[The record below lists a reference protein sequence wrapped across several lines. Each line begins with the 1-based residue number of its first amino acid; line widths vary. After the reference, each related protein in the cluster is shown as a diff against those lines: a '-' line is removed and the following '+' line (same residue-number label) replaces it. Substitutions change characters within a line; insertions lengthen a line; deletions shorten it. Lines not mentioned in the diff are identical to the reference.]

1 MKIVKKSFLPI
12 WDYIYTNKKSWK
24 KIFYPLIIA
33 LIALFCALLF
43 NMKKS
48 IDISL
53 YFSQFIDSQIS
64 IIAILISFSIAIITI
79 LVTTDNSNIQLL
91 KRKKAKDE
99 NFRPMKRKNKTI
111 EKLSLFQVLLSNVTY
126 GALIQI
132 IYLILLLVE
141 SFVCNVIEIIYLKYM
156 CCINIFF
163 VLHILFIL
171 YESVVNIYFTF
182 WKEPKKDDNCIEPI
196 D

>member
-1 MKIVKKSFLPI
+1 MKKSFLPI

-24 KIFYPLIIA
+24 KILYPIIIT

-48 IDISL
+48 IDLSS

-91 KRKKAKDE
+91 KRKKAKDK
-99 NFRPMKRKNKTI
+99 NFRPIKRKNKTI

-171 YESVVNIYFTF
+171 YEAVVNIYFTF

>member
-1 MKIVKKSFLPI
+1 MKKSFLPI

-24 KIFYPLIIA
+24 KILYPIIIA

-48 IDISL
+48 IDLSS

-91 KRKKAKDE
+91 KRKKAKDK
-99 NFRPMKRKNKTI
+99 NFRPIKRKNKTI

-163 VLHILFIL
+163 VVHILFIL
-171 YESVVNIYFTF
+171 YEAVVNIYFTF

>member
-1 MKIVKKSFLPI
+1 MKKSFLPI

-48 IDISL
+48 IDLSL

-91 KRKKAKDE
+91 KRKKAKDK
-99 NFRPMKRKNKTI
+99 NFRPIKRKNKTI

-171 YESVVNIYFTF
+171 YEAVVNIYFTF

>member
-1 MKIVKKSFLPI
+1 MKKSFLPI

-33 LIALFCALLF
+33 FIALFCALLF

-48 IDISL
+48 IDLSL

-99 NFRPMKRKNKTI
+99 NFRPIKRKNKTI

-182 WKEPKKDDNCIEPI
+182 WKEPKKDDTCIEPI

>member
-1 MKIVKKSFLPI
+1 MKKSFLPI

-24 KIFYPLIIA
+24 KIVYPLAIA
-33 LIALFCALLF
+33 LIALFCAFLF

-48 IDISL
+48 IDLSS

-79 LVTTDNSNIQLL
+79 LVTTDNPNIQLI

-99 NFRPMKRKNKTI
+99 NFRPIKKKAKTI

-126 GALIQI
+126 GALVQI

-141 SFVCNVIEIIYLKYM
+141 SFVCNVIEIVYLKYM
-156 CCINIFF
+156 CCINVFF

-171 YESVVNIYFTF
+171 YEAVVNIYFTF